1 MKLESLQKRASKFS
15 PKFVYV
21 IDSGIE
27 RPERDYGGF
36 IWKTQQA
43 EKGERE
49 EEVEPCSTNERLKIS
64 QGQSYKEYA
73 PICMCSVVSWTIKSV
88 HAGQGM

>member
-43 EKGERE
+43 EKGEKRGG
-49 EEVEPCSTNERLKIS
+49 S
-64 QGQSYKEYA
+64 
-73 PICMCSVVSWTIKSV
+73 
-88 HAGQGM
+88 

>member
-1 MKLESLQKRASKFS
+1 MKLKSLQKRASKFS

-64 QGQSYKEYA
+64 LGQSYKEF
-73 PICMCSVVSWTIKSV
+73 MRLSVSAVL
-88 HAGQGM
+88 

>member
-64 QGQSYKEYA
+64 QGQSYKEF
-73 PICMCSVVSWTIKSV
+73 MRLSVSAVL
-88 HAGQGM
+88 